1 VCWRAAPRR
10 ARRARAALSGAAPRR
25 RWRYID
31 PSGAVQGPFD
41 AGAMLTW
48 YKAFYLHDMNLPIC
62 GTARA
67 LPTLT
72 LLYNVNLLICGT
84 ARAPPGAA

>member
-1 VCWRAAPRR
+1 VVPRTVQRR
-10 ARRARAALSGAAPRR
+10 ARRARAALSAAAARR

-62 GTARA
+62 GTART
-67 LPTLT
+67 LPYPDSTL
-72 LLYNVNLLICGT
+72 
-84 ARAPPGAA
+84 